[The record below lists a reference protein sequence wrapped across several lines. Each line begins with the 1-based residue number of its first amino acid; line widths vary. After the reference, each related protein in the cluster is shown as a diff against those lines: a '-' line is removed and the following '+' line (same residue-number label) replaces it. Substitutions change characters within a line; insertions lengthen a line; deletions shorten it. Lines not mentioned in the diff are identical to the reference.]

1 MTTYPI
7 SDLLDAAA
15 RRALPVVRGVS
26 DDRLGDPT
34 PCRDYTVADLT
45 NHLFQVV
52 VNFQALAAKEA
63 VTWPEAPDHLHGD
76 WRAGLGTETERLSKA
91 WAAPGSEEGVS
102 PGMGL
107 PSRAVGQMALLDLTV
122 HAWDLAR
129 ATGQDFDPAPE
140 VLPDLEELVAMM
152 GPTGRGMGVFGE
164 PVDPAP
170 DAGRFERLLAS
181 TGRDPGWTRPV

>member
-1 MTTYPI
+1 MTYRI

-15 RRALPVVRGVS
+15 GRALPVVRGLP

-63 VTWPEAPDHLHGD
+63 VEWPESPDFLHGD
-76 WRAGLGTETERLSKA
+76 WRAELAAETARLVKA
-91 WAAPGSEEGVS
+91 WAEPGSEEGVS

-107 PSRAVGQMALLDLTV
+107 PARTVGQMALLDLTV

-140 VLPDLEELVAMM
+140 VLPDLEQLVEMM
-152 GPTGRGMGVFGE
+152 GPTGRGMGVFAE
-164 PVDPAP
+164 PVDAAE

-181 TGRDPGWTRPV
+181 TGRDPGWTPPG

>member
-1 MTTYPI
+1 MTYPI

-15 RRALPVVRGVS
+15 RRALPVVHALP
-26 DDRLGDPT
+26 DDSLGAPT

-63 VTWPEAPDHLHGD
+63 VTWPEAPDFLHGD
-76 WRAGLGTETERLSKA
+76 WRAGLAAETDRLTKA
-91 WAAPGSEEGVS
+91 WAEPGSEEGVS

-107 PSRAVGQMALLDLTV
+107 PARVVGQMALLDLTV

-129 ATGQDFDPAPE
+129 ATGQDFAPAPE
-140 VLPDLEELVAMM
+140 SLAELEEFMAQMA
-152 GPTGRGMGVFGE
+152 PTARTMGVFADA
-164 PVDPAP
+164 VDPAA

-181 TGRDPGWTRPV
+181 TGRDPGWSAPA